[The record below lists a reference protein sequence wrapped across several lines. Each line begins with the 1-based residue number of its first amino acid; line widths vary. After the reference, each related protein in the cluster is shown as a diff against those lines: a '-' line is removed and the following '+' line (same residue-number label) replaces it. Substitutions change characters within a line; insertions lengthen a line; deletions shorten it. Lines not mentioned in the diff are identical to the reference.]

1 MQEYSRIIIEE
12 YCRKYPKT
20 KKAAFLEIMVGHS
33 YEMDYIPTDGEM
45 IRLEQLINRERNPE
59 LLEALEDLNDF
70 LCGY

>member
-1 MQEYSRIIIEE
+1 MEEYSRIVIEE

-20 KKAAFLEIMVGHS
+20 KKAAFLSVMVDRS